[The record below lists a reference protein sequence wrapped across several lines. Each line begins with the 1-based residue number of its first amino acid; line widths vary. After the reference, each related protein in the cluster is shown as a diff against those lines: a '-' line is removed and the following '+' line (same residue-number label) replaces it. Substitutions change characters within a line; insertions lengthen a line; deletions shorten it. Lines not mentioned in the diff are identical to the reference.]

1 MQIRIFVNMSKC
13 LNYISV
19 FTFLLHFCFAINPL
33 KAQDLDP
40 RAYVWMPI
48 KGNFLSSGFAF
59 SEGGVL
65 TDPSLPIENLKANV
79 QTLNMG
85 YARTFSFLGKTASAF
100 VAFPYSWAQASADV
114 NGQRENISRS
124 GLSDMRMRLSVLV
137 LGAPA
142 TTMANFAKVK
152 HKTILGV
159 SLTVSAPTG
168 EYFPEKLI
176 NLGTNRWAFKPEL
189 ALSHPMG
196 KRWLID
202 VYTGV
207 WMFTNNNQF
216 FNGKSI
222 RTQQPL
228 GSFQGHLS
236 YTIRPKMWLALDAT
250 YYTGGKS
257 SIDDVIKDD
266 RQNNSRIGATF
277 VFPVLKSSSIRLAAS
292 TGAIVRAGADFNTYS
307 IGWQTTWVDNPKSP
321 K

>member
-1 MQIRIFVNMSKC
+1 MAKS
-13 LNYISV
+13 LNSIIV
-19 FTFLLHFCFAINPL
+19 FAFLTLLCFALNPL

-40 RAYVWMPI
+40 RAYVWMPVN
-48 KGNFLSSGFAF
+48 GNFLSSGFAL
-59 SEGGVL
+59 STGGVL

-79 QTLNMG
+79 QTVNIG
-85 YARTFSFLGKTASAF
+85 YARSFNFLGKTASAF
-100 VAFPYSWAQASADV
+100 AALPYSWAQASAVV
-114 NGQRENISRS
+114 NGQSESISRS
-124 GLSDMRMRLSVLV
+124 GFSDMRMRLSVLV
-137 LGAPA
+137 IGAPA
-142 TTMANFAKVK
+142 TTAANFAKVK

-168 EYFPEKLI
+168 QYFPDKLI

-207 WMFTNNNQF
+207 WLFTNNNRF
-216 FNGKSI
+216 FTGKSI
-222 RTQQPL
+222 RTQDPL

-250 YYTGGKS
+250 YYTGGNS
-257 SIDDVIKDD
+257 SIDNVIKDD

-277 VFPVLKSSSIRLAAS
+277 VFPVLKNSSLKLAVS
-292 TGAIVRAGADFNTYS
+292 TGAVVRAGADFNTFS
-307 IGWQTTWVDNPKSP
+307 IGWQTAWLDKPKSR

>member
-1 MQIRIFVNMSKC
+1 MVNR

-19 FTFLLHFCFAINPL
+19 FTFLILFCNAFNPL

-40 RAYVWMPI
+40 RAYVWVPV
-48 KGNFLSSGFAF
+48 KGNFLSSGFAL
-59 SEGGVL
+59 STGGVL

-79 QTLNMG
+79 QTVNIG
-85 YARTFSFLGKTASAF
+85 YARSFNLLGKTATVFA
-100 VAFPYSWAQASADV
+100 ALPYSWAQASAVV
-114 NGQRENISRS
+114 NAQSESISRS
-124 GLSDMRMRLSVLV
+124 GFSDMRMRLSVLV

-142 TTMANFAKVK
+142 TTAANFAKVK

-168 EYFPEKLI
+168 QYFPDKLI

-207 WMFTNNNQF
+207 WLFTNNNKF
-216 FNGKSI
+216 FTGKSI
-222 RTQQPL
+222 RTQDPL

-236 YTIRPKMWLALDAT
+236 FTIRPKMWLALDAT
-250 YYTGGKS
+250 YYTGGNS
-257 SIDDVIKDD
+257 SIDGVIKDD

-277 VFPVLKSSSIRLAAS
+277 VFPVLKNSSLKLAAS
-292 TGAIVRAGADFNTYS
+292 TGAVVRAGADFNTFS
-307 IGWQTTWVDNPKSP
+307 IGWQTSWLDKPKSR

>member
-1 MQIRIFVNMSKC
+1 MAKS

-19 FTFLLHFCFAINPL
+19 FIILILSCFALNPL

-40 RAYVWMPI
+40 RAYVWVPV
-48 KGNFLSSGFAF
+48 KGNFFSSGLAF

-79 QTLNMG
+79 QTFNIG
-85 YARTFSFLGKTASAF
+85 YARSFNLLGKTATAF
-100 VAFPYSWAQASADV
+100 VALPYSWAQASAVV
-114 NGQRENISRS
+114 NGQSESISRS
-124 GLSDMRMRLSVLV
+124 GFSDMRMRLSVLV

-142 TTMANFAKVK
+142 TTVANFAKVK
-152 HKTILGV
+152 QKTILGV
-159 SLTVSAPTG
+159 SVTIAAPTG
-168 EYFPEKLI
+168 QYFPDKLI

-202 VYTGV
+202 VYTGL

-216 FNGKSI
+216 YTGKSI
-222 RTQQPL
+222 RTQQPM

-250 YYTGGKS
+250 FYTGGKS
-257 SIDDVIKDD
+257 SINDVFKDD

-277 VFPVLKSSSIRLAAS
+277 VFPVFKNSSIKLAAS

-307 IGWQTTWVDNPKSP
+307 IGWQTTWVAKKNPLK
-321 K
+321 

>member
-1 MQIRIFVNMSKC
+1 MVKP
-13 LNYISV
+13 LKYISV
-19 FTFLLHFCFAINPL
+19 FTFLILCCLAFNPL

-40 RAYVWMPI
+40 RAYVWVPV
-48 KGNFLSSGFAF
+48 KGNFLSSGLAF

-65 TDPSLPIENLKANV
+65 IDPSLPIENLKANV
-79 QTLNMG
+79 QTVNIG
-85 YARTFSFLGKTASAF
+85 YARSFNLLGKTASAF
-100 VAFPYSWAQASADV
+100 VALPYSWAQASALV
-114 NGQRENISRS
+114 NGQSESISRS
-124 GLSDMRMRLSVLV
+124 GFSDMRMRLSVLV

-142 TTMANFAKVK
+142 TTAANFGKLK
-152 HKTILGV
+152 QKTILGV
-159 SLTVSAPTG
+159 SVTMSAPTG
-168 EYFPEKLI
+168 QYFPDKLI

-202 VYTGV
+202 LYTGL

-216 FNGKSI
+216 FTGKSI

-228 GSFQGHLS
+228 GSFQAHLS

-250 YYTGGKS
+250 YYTGGNS
-257 SIDDVIKDD
+257 SIDGVIKDD

-277 VFPVLKSSSIRLAAS
+277 VFPVLKHSSIKLAAS
-292 TGAIVRAGADFNTYS
+292 TGAIVRVGADFNTYS
-307 IGWQTTWVDNPKSP
+307 IGWQTTWLEKPKSR